1 MALEKGC
8 ERVDWNCLNWNETAK
23 DFYNKLG
30 AIHLDE
36 WQLYRLTGER
46 LLEFV
51 GKENK

>member
-1 MALEKGC
+1 M
-8 ERVDWNCLNWNETAK
+8 DWNCLYWNETAK

-30 AIHLDE
+30 AVHLGE

-46 LLEFV
+46 LLEFA